1 MFLLLFH
8 ISGAFTVSPERRAS
22 PFSSQVPFRSSAA
35 EGDDISR
42 SLSEDCGLLALDEN
56 SAAVTK

>member
-22 PFSSQVPFRSSAA
+22 PFSSQVPFRRSAPK
-35 EGDDISR
+35 GDDIYRSR
-42 SLSEDCGLLALDEN
+42 SEDCGLLTLGEN

>member
-1 MFLLLFH
+1 MFLLLT
-8 ISGAFTVSPERRAS
+8 SAVRLRSAQNVAS
-22 PFSSQVPFRSSAA
+22 PFSSQVPFRRSAP

-42 SLSEDCGLLALDEN
+42 SRSEDCGLLALGEN